1 MAMFAKP
8 SWYRIGLFLLPE
20 LRLLAVLLELLLHAA
35 LLELIL
41 HAVLLELLLQ
51 ALRQGVMIVVV
62 VIEWY

>member
-1 MAMFAKP
+1 M
-8 SWYRIGLFLLPE
+8 LPE
-20 LRLLAVLLELLLHAA
+20 LKLLHAVLLELLLHAA

-62 VIEWY
+62 VVE